1 MCGHLLV
8 RWTFPLVP
16 VAHGEGQHVGCSNV
30 SSIPG
35 GRGSSIH
42 LTGTTVSAGV
52 PKEMP
57 QTTFRRHS
65 DLAAECAPSLG
76 LSTYCSPGCLHQEL
90 HDLSWC
96 EDTLPKYRQRREG
109 LWSHHLDSKFGGVAA
124 ACHWWTEGPAG
135 LSQSKAR
142 TIPATPRPSHQGLH
156 VDAPK
161 GWD

>member
-1 MCGHLLV
+1 MLV

-16 VAHGEGQHVGCSNV
+16 VAHGEGQRVGCSNV

-42 LTGTTVSAGV
+42 LTGTTFSAGV

-65 DLAAECAPSLG
+65 DLAAECAPGLG
-76 LSTYCSPGCLHQEL
+76 LSTYCPQAAFIRSFMTSLGARTPSPSTGRGE
-90 HDLSWC
+90 
-96 EDTLPKYRQRREG
+96 R
-109 LWSHHLDSKFGGVAA
+109 DSGAITWIPSLGDVAA

-135 LSQSKAR
+135 LSQSKAK

>member
-1 MCGHLLV
+1 MLIRNTVQNLGSEPRDSMLMTTSHV
-8 RWTFPLVP
+8 WTLARQMDFSLVP

-65 DLAAECAPSLG
+65 DLAAECAPVLG
-76 LSTYCSPGCLHQEL
+76 LSTYCPQAAFIRSFMTSLG
-90 HDLSWC
+90 C

-109 LWSHHLDSKFGGVAA
+109 LWSHHLDSKFG
-124 ACHWWTEGPAG
+124 
-135 LSQSKAR
+135 
-142 TIPATPRPSHQGLH
+142 
-156 VDAPK
+156 
-161 GWD
+161 